1 MNMVKVAIADSN
13 TLLREGLKK
22 FFNEE
27 DGFEVVGEASDDHE
41 AQKIVKT
48 NQPDVLLLDLN
59 VPRKGAA
66 PLISGIQRNHPRT
79 KVLVLS
85 LRAETRKLL
94 STAKAGAHGYVM
106 KNASPDQLFEAVR
119 TVNNDEITVDDQVSC
134 AKRFVRLARES
145 NPNIKAKESKS
156 RNQLSYRELE
166 ILGLV
171 ANGDSNQ
178 SISEKLGISIQTVK
192 VHLNHIFS
200 KLSVR
205 NRTQAALRYLRQA
218 QKVNTGQTAK
228 ITEDQNIFANLQ

>member
-1 MNMVKVAIADSN
+1 MSMVKVAIADSN

-27 DGFEVVGEASDDHE
+27 EGFEVVGEASDDHE
-41 AQKIVKT
+41 AQKVVKT

-66 PLISGIQRNHPRT
+66 PLISGIQRHHPRT

-119 TVNNDEITVDDQVSC
+119 TVNNDEIAVDDQISC
-134 AKRFVRLARES
+134 AKRFIRLARES
-145 NPNIKAKESKS
+145 NPNIKAKETKS
-156 RNQLSYRELE
+156 RNQLSHRELE

-205 NRTQAALRYLRQA
+205 NRTQAALRYLRQV
-218 QKVNTGQTAK
+218 QNLQMGQNAK
-228 ITEDQNIFANLQ
+228 TSEDQNIFANLQ